1 MKLKDVVIE
10 ALIKVRLGT
19 TAGESHSFVLTFNG
33 EQVGGALRYLEQWW
47 PELRD
52 RLAAHITGV
61 LVGSSHTFFEGAMW
75 VSMAERTPEK
85 EGHYLVYF
93 PANCENYGNTETID
107 VCWWGGPARQYPPDA
122 FEGGFS
128 TMAEDGVAPTHW
140 RELPAAPA

>member
-61 LVGSSHTFFEGAMW
+61 LVGSSHTFFEGAMSPTARTTGTQRL
-75 VSMAERTPEK
+75 SMCAGGAARRGSTRRTPSRVGSAQWQRMELRRRTGVNCRQRRREHGQRSLIVK
-85 EGHYLVYF
+85 E
-93 PANCENYGNTETID
+93 E
-107 VCWWGGPARQYPPDA
+107 
-122 FEGGFS
+122 
-128 TMAEDGVAPTHW
+128 
-140 RELPAAPA
+140 